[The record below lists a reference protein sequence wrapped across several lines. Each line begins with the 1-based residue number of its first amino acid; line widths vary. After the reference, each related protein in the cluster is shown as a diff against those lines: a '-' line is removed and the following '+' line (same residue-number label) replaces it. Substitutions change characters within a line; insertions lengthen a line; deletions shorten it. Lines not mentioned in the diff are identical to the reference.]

1 MKHTKTYAVIALATL
16 LAACGGDKKEPK
28 AKNAAHEEKPVA
40 ATQNADKARPVA
52 PVATPDGSQQTC
64 RATTN
69 EEIASL
75 FDRWNNALKTGKPA
89 NVVANYAQDSILLP
103 TVSDKVRY
111 SPAEKE
117 DYFVHFLEKAP
128 VGQINERYIQ
138 IGCNTAF
145 DAGIYTFTYQK
156 TGEQATGRYT
166 YTYKWDGN
174 QWLITSHH
182 SSVLPEKL
190 LAAAAAAKAE
200 PQAPAA
206 PQAAAA
212 SAAHH

>member
-1 MKHTKTYAVIALATL
+1 MKHTQTCAVIALATL
-16 LAACGGDKKEPK
+16 LAACGGGDKEAK
-28 AKNAAHEEKPVA
+28 AKKAAHHEDKPAAAASAPVA
-40 ATQNADKARPVA
+40 AQPAA
-52 PVATPDGSQQTC
+52 PAVQPEHHQAC
-64 RATTN
+64 RATTDD
-69 EEIASL
+69 EIAAL

-89 NVVANYAQDSILLP
+89 NVVANYARDSILLP

-138 IGCNTAF
+138 IGCNTAL

-156 TGEQATGRYT
+156 TGEQATGRYS

-190 LAAAAAAKAE
+190 LAAAAAAKAA